1 MAASKSPREIRRR
14 IRSVTS
20 TQKITKA
27 LETVSAVKMRK
38 AQQAV
43 LAGRPFAEEALA
55 LLRRLGTLSNLGAH
69 PLLARKQTGRQLLV
83 LIAPDKGLTGGLGT
97 NLFRRVTDLVA
108 EQSSGKGRTTDV
120 RAVGREAAKFAER
133 SGYTVV
139 GTSRNDVVDVTSARA
154 LRDELVEAY
163 VNGPYDK
170 VILGYTQFVST
181 LKQQPFVRGILPVT
195 IEKIV
200 DVEELPPAL
209 TEPASL
215 TPDVYDLEP
224 TPQELLDEL
233 VPELVTMLIYHALQE
248 SAASE
253 HSARM
258 VAMKNA
264 FDNATDLIGE
274 LTQTFNRLRQE
285 SITSALAEIS
295 AGVAALERA

>member
-1 MAASKSPREIRRR
+1 MASKSPREIRRR

-38 AQQAV
+38 AQAAV
-43 LAGRPFAEEALA
+43 IAGRPFAEEALT
-55 LLRRLGTLSNLGAH
+55 LLRRLGTLASLSSH
-69 PLLARKQTGRQLLV
+69 PLLARKTTGRQLLV
-83 LIAPDKGLTGGLGT
+83 LVAPDKGLTGGLGS
-97 NLFRRVTDLVA
+97 NLFRRVADLITT
-108 EQSSGKGRTTDV
+108 QSRDKQRTTDV
-120 RAVGREAAKFAER
+120 RAVGREALKFAER
-133 SGYTVV
+133 SGYTVA
-139 GTSRNDVVDVTSARA
+139 GSQKSDVVTVKAARQ

-170 VILGYTQFVST
+170 VILAYTQFQST

-195 IEKIV
+195 VEKIV
-200 DVEELPPAL
+200 DVEELPASL
-209 TEPASL
+209 TEPESL
-215 TPDVYDLEP
+215 SPEVYELEP
-224 TPQELLDEL
+224 APQQLLDDL
-233 VPELVTMLIYHALQE
+233 VPELVTMLIYHAMQE
-248 SAASE
+248 AAASE

-264 FDNATDLIGE
+264 FDNAGELLGE